1 MEPQR
6 RAALIARGRALVTRL
21 AKFGVVGGVAY
32 VIDVTVFN
40 VLRFAGPGLL
50 EHKPLTAKGIS
61 VAVATMVTYAGNRH
75 WTWVDRARSG
85 ARREVTLF
93 FALNGVGM
101 VIAVAIL
108 AVSHY
113 VLGLRSPLE
122 DNISGNVVG
131 LVAGMIFRFW
141 SYRRFVFRPAS
152 EASSDTD
159 LAPQPADG
167 VPDGEAETSVH
178 S

>member
-1 MEPQR
+1 VLQR
-6 RAALIARGRALVTRL
+6 LRSL
-21 AKFGVVGGVAY
+21 APEGLKFGVVGGMGF

-40 VLRFAGPGLL
+40 LLRFAGPGLL
-50 EHKPLTAKGIS
+50 EHKPLTAKAIS
-61 VAVATMVTYAGNRH
+61 VAVATIVTYVGNRH

-93 FALNGVGM
+93 FVLNGVGM
-101 VIAVAIL
+101 VIALAIL

-113 VLGLRSPLE
+113 VMGLRSPLE
-122 DNISGNVVG
+122 DNISANGVG
-131 LVAGMIFRFW
+131 LAAGMIFRFW
-141 SYRRFVFRPAS
+141 SYRTFVFRAAS
-152 EASSDTD
+152 LVPGDTG

-167 VPDGEAETSVH
+167 LPDGEAGTPVH

>member
-1 MEPQR
+1 VLQR
-6 RAALIARGRALVTRL
+6 VRSLAHEAL
-21 AKFGVVGGVAY
+21 KFGVVGGIGF

-40 VLRFAGPGLL
+40 VLRFAGNPGLL

-61 VAVATMVTYAGNRH
+61 VAVATIFTYVGNRH
-75 WTWVDRARSG
+75 WTWVDRERSG

-93 FALNGVGM
+93 FVLNGVGM
-101 VIAVAIL
+101 LIAVAIL

-113 VLGLRSPLE
+113 VMGLQSPLE
-122 DNISGNVVG
+122 DNISANGVG

-141 SYRRFVFRPAS
+141 SYRTFVFRRSTGATG
-152 EASSDTD
+152 DTA
-159 LAPQPADG
+159 LPPQPADG
-167 VPDGEAETSVH
+167 LPDGEAETPVH

>member
-1 MEPQR
+1 VLQR
-6 RAALIARGRALVTRL
+6 LRSL
-21 AKFGVVGGVAY
+21 APEGLKFGVVGGIGF

-61 VAVATMVTYAGNRH
+61 VAVATIFTYVGNRH

-93 FALNGVGM
+93 FVLNGVGM
-101 VIAVAIL
+101 LIAVAIL

-122 DNISGNVVG
+122 DNISANGVG

-141 SYRRFVFRPAS
+141 SYRTFVFRPAS
-152 EASSDTD
+152 QVSGDTR
-159 LAPQPADG
+159 LPPQPADG
-167 VPDGEAETSVH
+167 LPDGEAETPVH
-178 S
+178 G

>member
-1 MEPQR
+1 VLQR
-6 RAALIARGRALVTRL
+6 LRSL
-21 AKFGVVGGVAY
+21 APEGLKFGVVGGIGF

-61 VAVATMVTYAGNRH
+61 VAVATIVTYVGNRH

-93 FALNGVGM
+93 FVLNGVGM

-113 VLGLRSPLE
+113 VMGLRSPLE
-122 DNISGNVVG
+122 DNISGNGVG
-131 LVAGMIFRFW
+131 LLAGMIFLFW
-141 SYRRFVFRPAS
+141 SYRTYDFRPAS
-152 EASSDTD
+152 EESGDNG
-159 LAPQPADG
+159 LAPQPAAG
-167 VPDGEAETSVH
+167 LPDGGAETPVAT
-178 S
+178 

>member
-1 MEPQR
+1 VLQR
-6 RAALIARGRALVTRL
+6 LRGL
-21 AKFGVVGGVAY
+21 APEGLKFGVVGAIGF

-101 VIAVAIL
+101 AIAVAIL
-108 AVSHY
+108 GVSHY
-113 VLGLRSPLE
+113 VMGLRSPLE
-122 DNISGNVVG
+122 DNISANVVG

-152 EASSDTD
+152 EASGDTD

-167 VPDGEAETSVH
+167 VPDGEAETPVH

>member
-1 MEPQR
+1 VLQR
-6 RAALIARGRALVTRL
+6 LRSLAPEAL
-21 AKFGVVGGVAY
+21 KFGVVGGIGFI
-32 VIDVTVFN
+32 IDVTVFN
-40 VLRFAGPGLL
+40 VLRFAGPALL

-61 VAVATMVTYAGNRH
+61 VAVATIVTYVGNRN

-93 FALNGVGM
+93 FVLNGVGM

-113 VLGLRSPLE
+113 VMGLRSPLE
-122 DNISGNVVG
+122 DNISANGVG
-131 LVAGMIFRFW
+131 LVAGMVFRFW
-141 SYRRFVFRPAS
+141 SYRTFVFKPPSGASGDTGLPPRPVD
-152 EASSDTD
+152 E
-159 LAPQPADG
+159 L
-167 VPDGEAETSVH
+167 PDGEAETPVH